1 MPNLY
6 VIAGPNGAGKTT
18 TAQKFLPDELHIV
31 EFVNAD
37 NIAKGLSPFN
47 PEGVAFEAGRIM
59 LKRIKDLALQKIDF
73 AFETTLST
81 VSYVNFLR
89 TCKNEGYDII
99 LIFVWLSSPKL
110 AIERVAFRVS
120 MGGHSIP
127 IEIIERR
134 YYKGLH
140 NLQKYFLPLSTDWII
155 VDNSQQEIELIAKS
169 TNGKLL
175 AFNKEK
181 LKCILND
188 KTRKT

>member
-127 IEIIERR
+127 TEIIERR

-155 VDNSQQEIELIAKS
+155 ADNSQREIELIAKS

-181 LKCILND
+181 LKYILND

>member
-1 MPNLY
+1 M
-6 VIAGPNGAGKTT
+6 
-18 TAQKFLPDELHIV
+18 
-31 EFVNAD
+31 
-37 NIAKGLSPFN
+37 
-47 PEGVAFEAGRIM
+47 
-59 LKRIKDLALQKIDF
+59 
-73 AFETTLST
+73 
-81 VSYVNFLR
+81 
-89 TCKNEGYDII
+89 
-99 LIFVWLSSPKL
+99 SSPKL
-110 AIERVAFRVS
+110 AIERVAIRVS

-140 NLQKYFLPLSTDWII
+140 NLQKYFLPLSTDWNI

-181 LKCILND
+181 LKYILND

>member
-1 MPNLY
+1 M
-6 VIAGPNGAGKTT
+6 
-18 TAQKFLPDELHIV
+18 
-31 EFVNAD
+31 
-37 NIAKGLSPFN
+37 
-47 PEGVAFEAGRIM
+47 
-59 LKRIKDLALQKIDF
+59 
-73 AFETTLST
+73 
-81 VSYVNFLR
+81 
-89 TCKNEGYDII
+89 
-99 LIFVWLSSPKL
+99 SSPKL
-110 AIERVAFRVS
+110 AIERVAIRVS

-181 LKCILND
+181 LKYILND

>member
-181 LKCILND
+181 LKYILND